1 MNINKTYFTRKDK
14 VSKSQFQIIRSYM
27 DCKIHFNS
35 DRTKMNSYFAKLTF
49 NSYFY
54 LHSLSFLIL
63 PLFLT
68 YFLQLNS
75 NSSGAC
81 MCMQTVK

>member
-1 MNINKTYFTRKDK
+1 
-14 VSKSQFQIIRSYM
+14 
-27 DCKIHFNS
+27 
-35 DRTKMNSYFAKLTF
+35 MNSYFAKLTF

-54 LHSLSFLIL
+54 LHSLSFLIF

-81 MCMQTVK
+81 MCMQFTFSPLLFKKGKGGRVAVVVGFLLICVFEP